1 MYETPLARAQLLAL
15 PNSRMLGVMRS
26 RSKSFTLRP
35 RWLGMLLRVLE
46 TKAKKVISLST
57 ENFFLLKILLPRS
70 ADPLI
75 EAMF

>member
-1 MYETPLARAQLLAL
+1 
-15 PNSRMLGVMRS
+15 
-26 RSKSFTLRP
+26 
-35 RWLGMLLRVLE
+35 MLLRVLE